1 MASQSPAPSATEAR
15 SLAIRLADGF
25 ARVLKHKL
33 VAVVL
38 HGSLTL
44 GGYVAGRSDLDLL
57 AAYCG
62 RYATEI
68 HVFGRLMDRVSM
80 SIRRRC

>member
-33 VAVVL
+33 AAVVL

-57 AAYCG
+57 AVYWG
-62 RYATEI
+62 QSVTEI
-68 HVFGRLMDRVSM
+68 HVLGMLVAGRPEV
-80 SIRRRC
+80 RC